1 MSSTTTGWSRS
12 NSVSETLSTSPRAL
26 AAPRRRPAIAFFDY
40 PDVFEDFYPHYG
52 VDQDAFATRWSGTWA
67 HAVLALLQ
75 REVGDV
81 TWYSF
86 SIAPTAAEARHD
98 AGFRV
103 RLVPSS
109 WAHRGLW
116 RAFYLPRSAWRW
128 RRAYPTYAL
137 LASYLSLASIRV
149 ARTVG
154 RDRPDMLLVQDY
166 ATGRFDVLVLLARAL
181 GVPLVAFHAGSDP
194 GRYVGRALKRWT
206 IPRADLLLVSGDD
219 ERDRVVERYGV
230 PAERVRVILTP
241 IDTSRFAPVERGVA
255 LERAG
260 LDPSRRY
267 LLFTGRLDDRVKRVS
282 AVIQAFA
289 RVAGHHP
296 GADLVV
302 AGDGPD
308 RDELVNLAEAL
319 APGRVLFRGWTA
331 GTDLVHLY
339 ASAECLVLPSAS
351 EGFPTVVGEAL
362 ACGTPVVASRVGG
375 VPELVADGDT
385 GWLVPPGDDDALAE
399 RLGFVLSHR
408 DVLAEMRPRARDV
421 AQSRVAPPVIAAEL
435 RAAFAAL
442 RQSEPA

>member
-1 MSSTTTGWSRS
+1 MTATAPI
-12 NSVSETLSTSPRAL
+12 SPRTR

-52 VDQDAFATRWSGTWA
+52 VDQEAFATRWSGTWA
-67 HAVLALLQ
+67 HAVLGLLQ

-86 SIAPTAAEARHD
+86 SIAPAVREKRHD

-103 RLVPSS
+103 RVVPSS

-116 RAFYLPRSAWRW
+116 RAFYRPRPAWRW
-128 RRAYPTYAL
+128 RRAYPAYAL
-137 LASYLSLASIRV
+137 VASYLSLASIRV

-154 RDRPDMLLVQDY
+154 SARPDVLLVQDY
-166 ATGRFDVLVLLARAL
+166 ANGRFDVLVLLARAL
-181 GVPLVAFHAGSDP
+181 GVPLVAVHAGSDP

-206 IPRADLLLVSGDD
+206 IPRADLLLVSGGD
-219 ERDRVVERYGV
+219 ERDRVVEQYRV
-230 PAERVRVILTP
+230 PAKRVRVVLTP
-241 IDTSRFAPVERGVA
+241 IDTSRFAPVERSAAVA
-255 LERAG
+255 RAG

-267 LLFTGRLDDRVKRVS
+267 LLFAGRLDDRVKRVG
-282 AVIQAFA
+282 ALVRAFA
-289 RVAGHHP
+289 RVAGEYP
-296 GADLVV
+296 DADLVV

-308 RDELVNLAEAL
+308 REELVSLSEAL
-319 APGRVLFRGWTA
+319 VPGRVLFRGWTA
-331 GTDLVHLY
+331 GTDLVALY

-385 GWLVPPGDDDALAE
+385 GWLIPPGDDEELAA
-399 RLGFVLSHR
+399 RLRFVLSRPH
-408 DVLAEMRPRARDV
+408 VLAEMRPRARHV
-421 AQSRVAPPVIAAEL
+421 AEARVAPPVIAAEL

-442 RQSEPA
+442 GQSEAA